1 MEVIGI
7 IMAGIISGVFG
18 ALVMNFFL
26 RWVSASFKEP
36 VNMVKVLGSY
46 VSGSNEHSVRT
57 GTLIHISLGAAFG
70 VAYAFALSLLH
81 ADRFPVALFTGF
93 GFGFAH
99 GLIVSYGLMFL
110 MGENHPISRY
120 RKSTFSIGVLYL
132 IAHVIYGGSV
142 GLLIGLFHSI
152 PG

>member
-7 IMAGIISGVFG
+7 LLTGVVAGIFG
-18 ALVMNFFL
+18 ALVMNLFL
-26 RWVSASFKEP
+26 RWVSASFEEP

-46 VSGSNEHSVRT
+46 VSGAEANSLRT
-57 GTLIHISLGAAFG
+57 GSLLHLVLGAGFG
-70 VAYAFALSLLH
+70 VLYCSALVLLH
-81 ADRFPVALFTGF
+81 ADGLPVALFTGF

-110 MGENHPISRY
+110 FDEKHPISRY
-120 RKSTFSIGVLYL
+120 RKSTFSVGVLYL

-142 GLLIGLFHSI
+142 GLLAGLVTLF